1 MTWIESHQELGRHPK
16 TRKLARAL
24 NISRPAVVGHLHYLW
39 WWALDF
45 AQDGDLSRYDADELA
60 EATLWDGDAS
70 EFVEA
75 LIAAGFVDRTTRH
88 LHDWND
94 YAGKLLDQRKSN
106 ARRQADWR
114 NRQKQTT
121 ELEPVVTHNANETSR
136 NGYVTVTSQ
145 SHNALPYPNVP
156 YRRVTKTTREDTDD
170 SKDSDIPTFV
180 PAADADVDAQSG
192 DAFSDAET
200 MTDRKRR
207 DSEPLPANSE
217 AMRLATLLRDRIRA
231 HTPDARVPA
240 TLDKL
245 QPWAKVFDLMLRRD
259 HRAPPDIEAVI
270 AFATSDSFWRA
281 NILSPGKLR
290 EKYDPLNIKRRQERQ
305 KATQAS
311 QNGHRPV
318 TAATA
323 SRPIITV
330 DDVYPE

>member
-1 MTWIESHQELGRHPK
+1 MAWIESHQELGRHPK

-60 EATLWDGDAS
+60 EATLWDGDPDA
-70 EFVEA
+70 FIEA
-75 LIAAGFVDRTTRH
+75 LMEAGFIDHATRH

-114 NRQKQTT
+114 NRQKQATDP
-121 ELEPVVTHNANETSR
+121 EPVVTHNADETSR
-136 NGYVTVTSQ
+136 NGNVTVTSQ
-145 SHNALPYPNVP
+145 LHNALPYLTVPNRTVP
-156 YRRVTKTTREDTDD
+156 EDTD
-170 SKDSDIPTFV
+170 SSRESSNPTFV
-180 PAADADVDAQSG
+180 GAADADTDAQSG
-192 DAFSDAET
+192 DTFSEAEADT
-200 MTDRKRR
+200 EAVVTARR
-207 DSEPLPANSE
+207 RHDSEPLPADGE

-240 TLDKL
+240 TPAKL
-245 QPWAKVFDLMLRRD
+245 QPWAKVFDLMLRLDR
-259 HRAPPDIEAVI
+259 RAPPDIEAVI
-270 AFATSDSFWRA
+270 AYATSDTFWRA

-305 KATQAS
+305 QAA

-323 SRPIITV
+323 SRPILTA
-330 DDVYPE
+330 DDVYPD